1 MKLRIELSKPTDKV
15 FKNVIYL
22 DGKKIDGITYIDRSV
37 NRNSEIKR
45 QGNVLEL
52 EGTFEVRQVGKEKT
66 IVRV

>member
-1 MKLRIELSKPTDKV
+1 MTLRIELSKPTDKV
-15 FKNVIYL
+15 FGKIVYL
-22 DGKKIDGITYIDRSV
+22 DGRKIDGITYIDRSV

-52 EGTFEVRQVGKEKT
+52 EGTFEVRQVGEEKT